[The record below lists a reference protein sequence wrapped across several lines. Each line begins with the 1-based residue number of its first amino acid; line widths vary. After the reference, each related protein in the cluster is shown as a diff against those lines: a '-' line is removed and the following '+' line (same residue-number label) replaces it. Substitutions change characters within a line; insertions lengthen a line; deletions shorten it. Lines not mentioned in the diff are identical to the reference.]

1 VYEKFGLCTILLLRE
16 KVKFLQR
23 LTELEMQRK
32 NQTPYG
38 QGRTIA
44 SKGEHIVRKTVDH
57 NYTDYSQVSEG
68 EILDLLKRELPPDA
82 ELFSSSN
89 RAAEQTDREIVA
101 LKKTFGSNQEEMLEE
116 LRRQPDMDISEKLRI
131 LCDCLRRNTGGISKP
146 FPLKLMEML
155 ANKETQHILSW
166 MPHGRAFKIFHQSQF
181 VDVVLPLFF
190 FNNIKY
196 TSFNRYV
203 YFVFML
209 L

>member
-1 VYEKFGLCTILLLRE
+1 MYEKFGLCTILLLRE

>member
-1 VYEKFGLCTILLLRE
+1 
-16 KVKFLQR
+16 
-23 LTELEMQRK
+23 MQRK
-32 NQTPYG
+32 NQAPYG
-38 QGRTIA
+38 QGRAIA

-155 ANKETQHILSW
+155 ASKETQHILSW

-203 YFVFML
+203 
-209 L
+209 

>member
-203 YFVFML
+203 YFVYML